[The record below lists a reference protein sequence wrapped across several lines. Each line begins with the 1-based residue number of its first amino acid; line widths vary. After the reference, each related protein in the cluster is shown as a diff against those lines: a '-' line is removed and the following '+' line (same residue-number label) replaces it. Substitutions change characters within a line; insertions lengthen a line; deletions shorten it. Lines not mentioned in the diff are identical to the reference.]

1 MKIYTLYIK
10 TEVIRISRWEVLQ
23 IIAEDKFEERLS
35 YFQIFIY
42 KIDRYAEF

>member
-23 IIAEDKFEERLS
+23 IIAEDKFKCIALKQFVRMDKSL
-35 YFQIFIY
+35 
-42 KIDRYAEF
+42 